1 MLRLAVLMLGVA
13 LLMAG
18 VIAIDYGVPGLPLWL
33 LLVGGTITAGTVFE
47 RVIYKPLLGKK
58 PGPGWVRTAERSI
71 RRAARQSTY
80 SISRPQ
86 ASGSTSRRIR
96 RLPTSRDE
104 NPGRRRHAARSQIA
118 VS

>member
-18 VIAIDYGVPGLPLWL
+18 VIAIDYGVAGLPLWL

-58 PGPGWVRTAERSI
+58 PGPGWVRTAERFVDPESGKTVDVFYKPSSGE
-71 RRAARQSTY
+71 RQYVSQDPEAANKPR
-80 SISRPQ
+80 
-86 ASGSTSRRIR
+86 
-96 RLPTSRDE
+96 
-104 NPGRRRHAARSQIA
+104 
-118 VS
+118 